1 MLVIVTA
8 MAALLLGAAT
18 AQASR
23 ITIGSPMD
31 GTFVPSTC
39 DEPCMVIATGSADPG
54 AVITAPV
61 TGAIVA
67 WHLRDGSPSYRYS
80 LRVVTPGGPGFF
92 TGAGTSAAVAPAGGG
107 LETFS
112 TDLPVKAGQEIG
124 IELPANAPIGEN
136 GHVGSYAFF
145 VPPLADGETA
155 ETFEASGEFAF
166 NAEILPAP
174 TIGSLGA
181 TSGPTAGG
189 TSVTITGTDFSE
201 VEGVSFGTVAA
212 SYTVDSESQIT
223 AVSPPGA
230 AGSVPVV
237 VTTVAGSASSAQ
249 TFGYVAPPTATSPTT
264 TPTTTPTSAPRCTV
278 PKLEGKKLRAAKK
291 AIRAAGCRVG
301 KVTRKKGVTAKA
313 GKAVKQTP
321 KAGTV
326 HAAGFKV
333 GVRLG

>member
-8 MAALLLGAAT
+8 VTTMFLGAAT

-39 DEPCMVIATGSADPG
+39 NEPCMVIATGSADPG
-54 AVITAPV
+54 AVITSPV
-61 TGAIVA
+61 SGAIVA

-80 LRVVTPGGPGFF
+80 LRVVRPGGPGVF
-92 TGAGTSAAVAPAGGG
+92 TGAGTSAAVAPAGRG
-107 LETFS
+107 LESFS
-112 TDLPVKAGQEIG
+112 TDLPVEAGQEIG
-124 IELPANAPIGEN
+124 LELPADGPIGSD

-145 VPPLADGETA
+145 APPLVDGETA
-155 ETFEASGEFAF
+155 ETSEITGEDAF

-174 TIGSLGA
+174 TIGSLAA

-189 TSVTITGTDFSE
+189 TSVTVSGTDFSE
-201 VEGVSFGTVAA
+201 VEGVSFGAAAA

-223 AVSPPGA
+223 AISPAGA
-230 AGSVPVV
+230 AESVPVV

-249 TFGYVAPPTATSPTT
+249 TFGYVTPPSATSPTT
-264 TPTTTPTSAPRCTV
+264 TATATPTSAPRCKV